1 MKHTDGRT
9 VYKKNANNVIRN
21 TCTLSVHVCTH
32 VHLEL
37 IYVYHATSC
46 FNCEIRNRIY
56 LIKITV
62 YNTVH
67 VGDLGTFDG
76 AK

>member
-21 TCTLSVHVCTH
+21 TLSVH

-37 IYVYHATSC
+37 ICVLYHATSC